1 MLEVDEGRG
10 RALIVDDQEEIRELL
25 YDLLAA
31 DYDCVTAAS
40 AAEALAALSGGNFD
54 LLLSDITMP
63 GMNGLEL
70 IPRALAASPST
81 VIVMISG
88 LQNIESAIE
97 AMRFGAFDYITK
109 PFDLDHVS
117 SAVRRALE
125 HRRLREAK
133 RRYEQH
139 LEELVARRTE
149 ELRRALDT
157 VEEAYRSTLNALTA
171 ALDARDSETSGHSRR
186 VVSFSLRLGREMGLD
201 ADELRALEFG
211 ALLHDVGKIGVP
223 DAILRKPAQ
232 LDDDEWL
239 RMRCHP
245 LYGER
250 ILQGVEFLRGA
261 SLVVAQHHERWD
273 GTGYPAGLR
282 GRDIDLNTRIFAV
295 ADAYDAITS
304 DRVYRAAKSYEAAA
318 AELQEWAG
326 RQFDPEVVAAF
337 LRVAPAEWQELRRQC
352 TVGEAA
358 RASRRASA
366 AHAPSAQDERQDER
380 LAHAPTT

>member
-1 MLEVDEGRG
+1 MLEMEEGRG
-10 RALIVDDQEEIRELL
+10 HALIVDDQEEIRELI
-25 YDLLAA
+25 YDLLEA
-31 DYDCVTAAS
+31 DYDCATAAS
-40 AAEALAALSGGNFD
+40 AAEALEALRGDEFD

-63 GMNGLEL
+63 GMSGLEL

-139 LEELVARRTE
+139 LEELVALRTE

-157 VEEAYRSTLNALTA
+157 VEEAYRSTLRALTA

-186 VVSFSLRLGREMGLD
+186 VVSFSLRLGRELGLD
-201 ADELRALEFG
+201 ADELRSLEFG

-223 DAILRKPAQ
+223 DAVLRKPSQ
-232 LDDDEWL
+232 LDDEEWA
-239 RMRCHP
+239 RMRQHP

-250 ILQGVEFLRGA
+250 ILSGIEFLRGA

-273 GTGYPAGLR
+273 GTGYPAGSR
-282 GRDIDLNTRIFAV
+282 GRDIDLKTRIFAV
-295 ADAYDAITS
+295 ADAFDAITS
-304 DRVYRAAKSYEAAA
+304 DRVYRAAQSYEAAA
-318 AELQEWAG
+318 AELREWAG

-337 LRVAPAEWQELRRQC
+337 LSIPPAEWEELRREC
-352 TVGEAA
+352 AA
-358 RASRRASA
+358 RQAPRAPHIAAPPATDECPECALSA
-366 AHAPSAQDERQDER
+366 A
-380 LAHAPTT
+380 